1 MSSSLLPLRRLT
13 PPVHLLR
20 AFSTVARFGGVS
32 RAAEALHL
40 TQSAVSK
47 QVQEL
52 DKWVGVPLFERN
64 RKRLT
69 LSSAGERY
77 EKSVRALLSQLE
89 SATLEL
95 ITSSD
100 GGGALHLSTL
110 PTFGAKWLIPKLP
123 DFQTRHP
130 QVTLHFVPY
139 VQGYDFGSPTLD
151 CAILF
156 GDGHWPNTR
165 AHYLTGREVVLIAP
179 RNPEQSIRTPADV
192 AHCTRLRHVTVPQAW
207 SRWSETYG
215 VEDMD
220 PLSGPQFDQFQTI
233 IRAVQAG
240 MGVALVP
247 RCLVQDEINAGLVS
261 EPLPQ
266 HSVLSDQGYWLCYP
280 ETRANLT
287 PLQQFRDWL
296 LTRAEAAAEAEASLT
311 ASPRRP
317 ALTSN
322 DLE

>member
-1 MSSSLLPLRRLT
+1 M
-13 PPVHLLR
+13 
-20 AFSTVARFGGVS
+20 
-32 RAAEALHL
+32 
-40 TQSAVSK
+40 
-47 QVQEL
+47 
-52 DKWVGVPLFERN
+52 
-64 RKRLT
+64 
-69 LSSAGERY
+69 
-77 EKSVRALLSQLE
+77 
-89 SATLEL
+89 
-95 ITSSD
+95 
-100 GGGALHLSTL
+100 
-110 PTFGAKWLIPKLP
+110 
-123 DFQTRHP
+123 
-130 QVTLHFVPY
+130 HFVPY

-317 ALTSN
+317 ALASN